1 MAARLAAQPTR
12 QLQISDDKL
21 LAQSHARRSRRAA
34 WRLRIKRR
42 TRPAAVRLSVVLN
55 IETWG
60 IDAMCCVVKK
70 LASTKLSAPRA
81 SRSLRALK
89 EGNRYIERP
98 ADAALLRTLQSG
110 EHAYVLAA
118 RQTGKSSLLRR
129 TQDRLVT
136 QGYRCI
142 KLDMGAFSFE
152 RSVSQWYLS
161 LAREIATGLRQPR
174 DFAETLLAQDAG
186 HPASRRFSRFLQEVL
201 RLSDAPLVIF
211 LDEVEGFLQMPR
223 AVAAD
228 FLTTLRSYV
237 DERDSTPLYRRLCFC
252 LMGACTSS
260 ELMPGAQRTPFD
272 IAREITLTDFDWP
285 SVRAGLLPLFA
296 KKRPQSEA
304 ALVRAYYWTQG
315 HPSFM
320 QRLCEQ
326 MCATFDKELTIGTV
340 DRLVREIFVGPLVHE
355 QEDFLE
361 IERRL
366 CAGPS
371 HRVRRRLALYQRL
384 LRGDKVPARRNDL
397 VHRELS
403 LSGLA
408 KLVPGEPP
416 YLAVRNPIVSSVFNA
431 SWILRVQHKRRA
443 LGLWLDGPSQLW
455 AGCRRVDA
463 SVS

>member
-1 MAARLAAQPTR
+1 
-12 QLQISDDKL
+12 
-21 LAQSHARRSRRAA
+21 
-34 WRLRIKRR
+34 
-42 TRPAAVRLSVVLN
+42 
-55 IETWG
+55 
-60 IDAMCCVVKK
+60 MCYVVKK
-70 LASTKLSAPRA
+70 LSSTELSAPRA
-81 SRSLRALK
+81 SHSPSYLK
-89 EGNRYIERP
+89 EDRYIERP
-98 ADAALLRTLQSG
+98 ADEALLRTLQAG

-129 TQDRLVT
+129 TQDTLMT

-161 LAREIATGLRQPR
+161 LAREIARGLGQPR
-174 DFAETLLAQDAG
+174 DFAETLLAWG
-186 HPASRRFSRFLQEVL
+186 EREPASRRFSRFLQAVL

-228 FLTTLRSYV
+228 SLAMLRSCV
-237 DERDSTPLYRRLCFC
+237 DDRDCTPLYRRLRFC
-252 LMGACTSS
+252 LMGACTSA

-285 SVRAGLLPLFA
+285 SVRASLLPLVA
-296 KKRPQSEA
+296 KKGPQSEA
-304 ALVRAYYWTQG
+304 ALARAYYWTQG
-315 HPSFM
+315 HPSFT

-326 MCATFDKELTIGTV
+326 MCAIFDRKLTVGTV
-340 DRLVREIFVGPLVHE
+340 DRLVREIFIGPLVHG

-371 HRVRRRLALYQRL
+371 PRARRRLALYQRL
-384 LRGDKVPARRNDL
+384 LRGDKVPARRHDP
-397 VHRELS
+397 VHRELR

-408 KLVPGEPP
+408 KLVPGDPS
-416 YLAVRNPIVSSVFNA
+416 YLTVRNPIVSSVFNA
-431 SWILRVQHKRRA
+431 SWVLRFRHKRRS
-443 LGLWLDGPSQLW
+443 LGLWLDGTSQLW
-455 AGCRRVDA
+455 AGCRRVEA

>member
-1 MAARLAAQPTR
+1 
-12 QLQISDDKL
+12 
-21 LAQSHARRSRRAA
+21 
-34 WRLRIKRR
+34 
-42 TRPAAVRLSVVLN
+42 
-55 IETWG
+55 
-60 IDAMCCVVKK
+60 MCHVVKK
-70 LASTKLSAPRA
+70 LSSPKLSALRA
-81 SRSLRALK
+81 SRSLRPLK
-89 EGNRYIERP
+89 EGDRYIERP
-98 ADAALLRTLQSG
+98 ADAALLRALQAG
-110 EHAYVLAA
+110 EHAYVLSA

-129 TQDRLVT
+129 TQDKLAT

-161 LAREIATGLRQPR
+161 LAREIATGVGQPR
-174 DFAETLLAQDAG
+174 DFAETLLARDERQ
-186 HPASRRFSRFLQEVL
+186 PASRGFSRFLQEVL
-201 RLSDAPLVIF
+201 LLSDAPLVIF

-252 LMGACTSS
+252 LMGACPSA

-285 SVRAGLLPLFA
+285 SVRASLLPLFA
-296 KKRPQSEA
+296 NKGPRSKA
-304 ALVRAYYWTQG
+304 ALARAYYWTQG
-315 HPSFM
+315 HPYFT

-326 MCATFDKELTIGTV
+326 MCATFDREITVGTV
-340 DRLVREIFVGPLVHE
+340 DRLVREICIGPLVHE

-384 LRGDKVPARRNDL
+384 LRGDKVPARRHDP
-397 VHRELS
+397 VHRELR

-408 KLVPGEPP
+408 KLVPGEPS

-431 SWILRVQHKRRA
+431 SWLLRAQQKRRA
-443 LGLWLDGPSQLW
+443 LGLWLDGSSQHW